1 MVDVQKETEVS
12 YDDLVKLFEMQQQLA
27 TLKAAEAML
36 RKRVFAH
43 YFPAPTEGSAD
54 NKVPLND
61 GTGAIIQGTHVLNRK
76 VDEGELEKLK
86 EAINADGSNLP
97 KLKFS
102 KLIKW
107 KPEVAIG
114 EYRKLSDE
122 DRLVFDRCLV
132 VTPGMPSV
140 EIKIPARG

>member
-1 MVDVQKETEVS
+1 MANVEAETEIT
-12 YDDLVKLFEMQQQLA
+12 YADLVKLFQMREQLA
-27 TLKAAEAML
+27 TLKSAEAML

-43 YFPAPTEGSAD
+43 YFPNPTEGSAE

-61 GTGAIIQGTHVLNRK
+61 GTGAILQADHKLNRK

-86 EAINADGSNLP
+86 LAINAEGSNLP

-132 VTPGMPSV
+132 VTPGMPEV
-140 EIKIPARG
+140 KITIPKR

>member
-1 MVDVQKETEVS
+1 MADIAQETTVT
-12 YDDLVKLFEMQQQLA
+12 YDDVVKLFKMQEEL
-27 TLKAAEAML
+27 TKLKTAEALL
-36 RKRVFAH
+36 RKRVFNH
-43 YFPAPTEGSAD
+43 YFPAPTEGSKD

-61 GTGAIIQGTHVLNRK
+61 GTGAIIQADHRLNRK

-86 EAINADGSNLP
+86 EAIKAEGSNLP
-97 KLKFS
+97 KLSFS

-107 KPEVAIG
+107 KPEVAIS

-132 VTPGMPSV
+132 VTPGMPEV
-140 EIKIPARG
+140 KIVIPKR